1 MKVFNKLITLTS
13 QETQTVDLKDTAH
26 AFLIKNFDTQN
37 PLYISF
43 EPDPQE
49 SDFIKIPANF
59 YQIITMSETNATAR
73 IVKVKGNT
81 DQEIEISTLP
91 NNVAPA
97 MGSLGAAASS
107 STIQGHTYTLN
118 SSLSDIVSGD
128 MNIDLHQDS
137 ETTPVSSV
145 ALVGDINLTESQ
157 LRELGNGDTTTLT
170 SEQMEIVKK
179 YKTIGLWFNS
189 AYVLMEKKIMMPSG
203 NNSGEYRIG
212 FQCLIDGIQD
222 QIGLNAYIHTNDNT
236 LHIQFARLG
245 YFISSTDPATTP
257 CDSDNELPKII
268 ELSSLDMGDKTLE
281 IFPDLTDTD
290 PSHMYALVMC
300 SNNRDNDWHLEWKD
314 IGANPDYIAPD
325 M

>member
-1 MKVFNKLITLTS
+1 MKVFSKLITLTS

-26 AFLIKNFDTQN
+26 AFLIKNFDTQS
-37 PLYISF
+37 PLYVSF
-43 EPDPQE
+43 EPNPQE

-59 YQIITMSETNATAR
+59 YQIVTMSETNATAR
-73 IVKVKGNT
+73 IVKVKGTT

-91 NNVAPA
+91 NDVAPA
-97 MGSLGAAASS
+97 MGSLGVATSS

-118 SSLSDIVSGD
+118 SSLSDTVSGD

-137 ETTPVSSV
+137 ETTPVSSIP
-145 ALVGDINLTESQ
+145 LVGDINATETQ
-157 LRELGNGDTTTLT
+157 IRELAQNSHTTLT

-179 YKTIGLWFNS
+179 YKTIGMWMNDI
-189 AYVLMEKKIMMPSG
+189 YVLMDKKIMKPSG
-203 NNSGEYRIG
+203 NNSGEYRIA
-212 FQCLIDGIQD
+212 FQCLMDGIDD
-222 QIGLNAYIHTNDNT
+222 QLGLNAYINTNDNT
-236 LHIQFARLG
+236 LQIQFTQLG
-245 YFISSTDPATTP
+245 YFISSTEPATTP

-268 ELSSLDMGDKTLE
+268 ELLNSDMGDKTLE

-300 SNNRDNDWHLEWKD
+300 SNNRNNDWHLEWKD
-314 IGANPDYIAPD
+314 MGANPDYIAPD